1 MLWESC
7 NANFSKNLLELT
19 ALNRFCSRKFQTN
32 DVAQNSTA
40 VVDLPGVDENSVI
53 KEGDVDV
60 AGNSI
65 EGISETADGKIRT
78 AAGSYVFTVE

>member
-1 MLWESC
+1 
-7 NANFSKNLLELT
+7 
-19 ALNRFCSRKFQTN
+19 
-32 DVAQNSTA
+32 VAQNSTA